1 MDFDRCT
8 GDFSNPL
15 VIFNNASTIPSQH
28 ASGAASEEFSPNGRF
43 VYVSTV
49 VNLNQYDLWAD
60 TIQDSAQ
67 IYVADSGDF
76 YQIDMLQLATNGKLY
91 GCTWNGGLNALHVV
105 NYPDS
110 GGGSCGFVY
119 GGQPTLSLNS
129 NELPNMINYNLG
141 PLIGSGCDTIP
152 AGLNKVAENDLLRI
166 MPNPADK
173 YLYVEMGMQGN
184 YEFDLLNATGQVVA
198 KTETRQVDIFDTES
212 LSSGIYFI
220 RVIDLTTEAE
230 VATKKVVLAH

>member
-1 MDFDRCT
+1 
-8 GDFSNPL
+8 
-15 VIFNNASTIPSQH
+15 
-28 ASGAASEEFSPNGRF
+28 
-43 VYVSTV
+43 
-49 VNLNQYDLWAD
+49 
-60 TIQDSAQ
+60 
-67 IYVADSGDF
+67 
-76 YQIDMLQLATNGKLY
+76 
-91 GCTWNGGLNALHVV
+91 
-105 NYPDS
+105 
-110 GGGSCGFVY
+110 
-119 GGQPTLSLNS
+119 
-129 NELPNMINYNLG
+129 
-141 PLIGSGCDTIP
+141 LIGSGCDTIP